1 MQGKNMQFQRFCSL
15 RKFLKVCLF
24 IIQYSECSNLCQGGG
39 YHHGIRDG
47 PRGAGFHEEVDD
59 DGALPDVLGFHQELV
74 VFPVEP
80 LHLHRDF
87 VQHRS
92 CGVTWNFTAGIS
104 KLYWNFTAGISKLY
118 WNFTARISLYWNLFE
133 SECKGALGFF
143 SQNSTKAGV
152 HSISV
157 IFDVNH

>member
-15 RKFLKVCLF
+15 RKFLKVYLF
-24 IIQYSECSNLCQGGG
+24 IIQYSKCSNLCQGGG

-59 DGALPDVLGFHQELV
+59 DGALPDVLGFHQKLV

-92 CGVTWNFTAGIS
+92 CGVT
-104 KLYWNFTAGISKLY
+104 
-118 WNFTARISLYWNLFE
+118 
-133 SECKGALGFF
+133 
-143 SQNSTKAGV
+143 
-152 HSISV
+152 
-157 IFDVNH
+157 